1 MPEMFTSSKMVFY
14 IVHLVANLLLFEQ
27 LICINTLLVCFI
39 IISQPCDQ
47 QSAESE
53 RQIPS
58 FMEWGICNVLPG
70 KGYHTLQE
78 AVMK

>member
-1 MPEMFTSSKMVFY
+1 VFQ
-14 IVHLVANLLLFEQ
+14 N
-27 LICINTLLVCFI
+27 CNTIFL
-39 IISQPCDQ
+39 PCDQ

-78 AVMK
+78 AVVKL